1 MTEEVLVTARYNP
14 KIDPSLDIWTWEIS
28 FYLFM
33 GGMTAGIMLFVAY
46 AVLSGK
52 REQLRFAHDRLALLA
67 PIVLSLGMTTLFLD
81 LEYKLHVFRFYT
93 DFIPTSPMSWGAW
106 ILVLVYPLMV
116 LQTLSTLRDGYP
128 TLAGWLQ
135 RIRGAGAVLD
145 VLERRRRLINWV
157 IIPFAVGLGIY
168 TGVLLSALS
177 ARPFWN
183 SGVLG
188 PLFLASALGAAAAL
202 AFLGA
207 RQPEER
213 HFFALGVIGFISL
226 EIVLIGIFVI
236 SLATGTEQHLQ
247 ALQLVLEGQ
256 HIQPWVFM
264 LGLLVPIV
272 LEVIYLKGFR
282 LFGIAAAALVLYDG
296 FMLRYHMVE
305 LGQLSTWIEYGIQ
318 FDPEL
323 FQRLMNKEH

>member
-1 MTEEVLVTARYNP
+1 MNEEVLVTARYNP

-52 REQLRFAHDRLALLA
+52 RERLRFAHDRLALLA

-93 DFIPTSPMSWGAW
+93 DFIPSSPMSWGAW

-128 TLAGWLQ
+128 TLAGWVE
-135 RIRGAGAVLD
+135 RIRGAGRVLD
-145 VLERRRRLINWV
+145 LIERRRRVINWV

-168 TGVLLSALS
+168 TGVLLSAFS

-188 PLFLASALGAAAAL
+188 PLFLTSAMAAAAAL

-207 RQPEER
+207 RQLEER
-213 HFFALGVIGFISL
+213 KFFALAVIGFIAL
-226 EIVLIGIFVI
+226 EVVLIGVFVT
-236 SLATGTEQHLQ
+236 SLATGTDQHLQ
-247 ALQLVLEGQ
+247 ALQLLIDGE
-256 HIQPWVFM
+256 HIQPWLFM
-264 LGLLVPIV
+264 LGLLLPIV
-272 LEVIYLKGFR
+272 LAIIYLKGFR

-305 LGQLSTWIEYGIQ
+305 LGQLSTWTQYAIQ

-323 FQRLMNKEH
+323 FQRLMQREH